1 MADGRY
7 RAFAATV
14 ELQSL
19 TKAAEQLGYTQSGVS
34 HLINALENEMGFP
47 LLVRSRAGV
56 YPTEEGRAILP
67 YIRRLLSAADDIG
80 HKADDIRG
88 LTSGTVR
95 IGTFSSVAIQWL
107 PKLLHSFAQAHPGV
121 STEITNDTYSVLETE
136 LVEDRVD
143 CAFVTLPSRREF
155 DVTLLRRERLMAI
168 LPMEHPLAAR
178 ERLTPDDLKDEPF
191 IVPAEGTNYDIGKLF
206 TQAGIAPSIR
216 FDMSDDYAAVAMV
229 RQNLGYTILA
239 ELMVYD
245 LPMERLAVVPLVG
258 SAREIGIAV
267 NRDRYLSPAAK
278 AFVSHVRS
286 VFSAEI
292 PDDT

>member
-19 TKAAEQLGYTQSGVS
+19 TKAADRLGYTQSGVS
-34 HLINALENEMGFP
+34 HLINALEDEMGFP

-56 YPTEEGRAILP
+56 YPTEEGKAILP

-107 PKLLHSFAQAHPGV
+107 PKLLHSFSEAHPGV
-121 STEITNDTYSVLETE
+121 DTEIVNDTYSVLETE
-136 LVEDRVD
+136 LSEDRVD
-143 CAFVTLPSRREF
+143 CSFVTLPSRKEF
-155 DVTLLRRERLMAI
+155 DVTLLRRERLTAI
-168 LPMEHPLAAR
+168 LPMDHPLAAHDSLSPA
-178 ERLTPDDLKDEPF
+178 ELKDEPF

-206 TQAGIAPSIR
+206 AQAKITPNIR

-229 RQNLGYTILA
+229 RQNLGFTILA
-239 ELMVYD
+239 ELMVHD
-245 LPMERLAVVPLVG
+245 LPMEKLAAVPLVG

-278 AFVSHVRS
+278 AFVSHVKTVLLTDDRS
-286 VFSAEI
+286 
-292 PDDT
+292 DT